1 MTRTNTVQ
9 VGDHSPEPR
18 ETTFFTGTRF
28 AVDEI
33 ELGLRVLT
41 AKARDLKQGNDVGSA
56 IQQKLAAEA
65 ISKVSS
71 QIHALSETL
80 VRVSISHIN
89 RRPRA

>member
-1 MTRTNTVQ
+1 MT
-9 VGDHSPEPR
+9 DHAPEPMQP
-18 ETTFFTGTRF
+18 TFFTGTRF

-56 IQQKLAAEA
+56 AQQKLAAEQ
-65 ISKVSS
+65 ISKISG
-71 QIHALSETL
+71 QIKALADTL

-89 RRPRA
+89 RRPRP